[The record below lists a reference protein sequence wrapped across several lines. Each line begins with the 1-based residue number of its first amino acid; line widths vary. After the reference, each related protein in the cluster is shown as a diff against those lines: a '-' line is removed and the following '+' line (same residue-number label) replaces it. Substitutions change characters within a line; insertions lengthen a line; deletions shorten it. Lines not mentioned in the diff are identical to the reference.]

1 MSEAE
6 ILSDLRHFDPK
17 LMIHLL
23 TYDYKISG
31 KIVEESLKE
40 SRILKGDKE
49 FVYVLCLVVSE
60 DIGKILATSC

>member
-1 MSEAE
+1 
-6 ILSDLRHFDPK
+6 
-17 LMIHLL
+17 MIHLL
-23 TYDYKISG
+23 AYDYKISG

-49 FVYVLCLVVSE
+49 FVCVLCLVVSE